1 MPLGRDQI
9 VKPKLLVAL
18 AALSVGAL
26 VTGVGSSKAAVIVTD
41 FGSTTPST
49 NTCTHST
56 NSADEGYICTNGLA
70 FSNGVDSTFTASGY
84 NGTPFSSTSEAL
96 TLKPL
101 TGSPLA
107 PPSNA
112 AGEEGLGQ
120 NTAGATSCT
129 DSSTSSNTSTE
140 CEIGGKTTL
149 TSVGLVDSNANDPVT
164 DVVVGSAQ
172 SGENYNIWGDV
183 NGVLTELVT
192 NGSGTGCTGGTT
204 IDGVTQKVGP
214 AAAECE
220 IDIPASLDLVD
231 VGLQS
236 NGIGDVLL
244 VSVSQ
249 NNTVVPPVPEPA
261 SFALLGTALIGFG
274 LVRRRRHPPVTTS

>member
-1 MPLGRDQI
+1 
-9 VKPKLLVAL
+9 VSPKLLVAL
-18 AALSVGAL
+18 AALSVGVL
-26 VTGVGSSKAAVIVTD
+26 VTGSSKAAVIVTN
-41 FGSTTPST
+41 FGGTTPST
-49 NTCTHST
+49 NTCTHSAT
-56 NSADEGYICTNGLA
+56 SADEGYICTNGLA

-84 NGTPFSSTSEAL
+84 EGTPFTSTSEAL

-129 DSSTSSNTSTE
+129 DSSTSSSDSNE

-149 TSVGLVDSNANDPVT
+149 TSVGLVDSNANDPIT

-183 NGVLTELVT
+183 SGVLTELVT
-192 NGSGTGCTGGTT
+192 DGSGTGCTGGTT

-214 AAAECE
+214 ATAECE
-220 IDIPASLDLVD
+220 IDIPASLDVVD
-231 VGLQS
+231 VGVQS

-249 NNTVVPPVPEPA
+249 NGPVTPPVPEPA
-261 SFALLGTALIGFG
+261 SIALLGTALFGFG
-274 LVRRRRHPPVTTS
+274 LVRRRRHPCVTAS